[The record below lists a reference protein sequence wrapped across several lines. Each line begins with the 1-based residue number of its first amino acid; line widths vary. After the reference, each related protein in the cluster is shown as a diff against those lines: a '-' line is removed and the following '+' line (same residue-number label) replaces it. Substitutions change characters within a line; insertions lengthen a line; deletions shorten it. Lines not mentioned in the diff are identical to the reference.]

1 VGLVTSSGPQLE
13 AQEKKPSNRAVISL
27 RGVEKYFP
35 IKEGTLQRVAG
46 HVRAV
51 DGVSFEV
58 RPGETMG
65 LVGESGCGKTTLGRC
80 ISGLVAPTGGKVYFR
95 LSDED
100 AARLDVIDSIPEAER
115 SAEQRKQVE
124 RIDDNHRIDG
134 LSGKAWRVYRRNCQ
148 VVFQDS
154 FSSLNPRQLVKDIVG
169 RPLRVHKE
177 ASGQELIERVVSLLE
192 SVGLGR
198 QHLYRYPHQ
207 FSGGQR
213 QRISIARAL
222 ALDPEFIVLDEPT
235 SALDV
240 SVQAQILNLLHELQ
254 RERGL
259 TYLFISHDLGV
270 VRLMSDRIA
279 VMYLGKVAEY
289 GTAEELFGDPRHP
302 YTEAL
307 LAANPDIR
315 SEKSEMRGLQGTVPD
330 PANPPEGCR
339 FHTRCPVAT
348 PVCGWE
354 VDDAVAWL
362 QTHEKL
368 LDALTNVERRSNFDA
383 TLEFFDEAAASAVG
397 NAIQNGDV
405 PPPMKAA
412 LERMSTEGKKVHIS
426 LVPVDPVELEDIGG
440 GHLTACILHT
450 SQHGDRGV
458 NPGQPNAD
466 STRRTEANPSRAST
480 TNSNAL

>member
-1 VGLVTSSGPQLE
+1 MTTVRADRD
-13 AQEKKPSNRAVISL
+13 AQSQSTDDRAVITL

-35 IKEGTLQRVAG
+35 MKEGALQRVVG

-80 ISGLVAPTGGKVYFR
+80 ISGLSTPTGGKIYFR
-95 LSDED
+95 LGD
-100 AARLDVIDSIPEAER
+100 ADATRLDEIDAVPDSER
-115 SAEQRKQVE
+115 SDEQRKE
-124 RIDDNHRIDG
+124 LARIDRQHGITQ
-134 LSGKAWRVYRRNCQ
+134 LSGRAWRTYRRNCQ

-169 RPLRVHKE
+169 RPLRVYKE
-177 ASGQELIERVVSLLE
+177 SSGQDLTETVVSLLE

-240 SVQAQILNLLHELQ
+240 SVQAQILNLLHDLQ
-254 RERGL
+254 KERGL

-279 VMYLGKVAEY
+279 VMYLGKVAEH
-289 GTAEELFGDPRHP
+289 GTAHELFEDPRHP

-307 LAANPDIR
+307 LAANPDIGA
-315 SEKSEMRGLQGTVPD
+315 EKSEMRGLHGTVPD
-330 PANPPEGCR
+330 PASPPEGCR

-348 PVCGWE
+348 PICGWE

-362 QTHEKL
+362 QTNEIL
-368 LDALTNVERRSNFDA
+368 LAGLTDVERRSNFDA
-383 TLEFFDEAAASAVG
+383 TLVFGDAAAANAVAG
-397 NAIQNGDV
+397 AIRDGAV
-405 PPPMKAA
+405 PASMKTA
-412 LERMSTEGKKVHIS
+412 LDDISTDESKVNIRFA
-426 LVPVDPVELEDIGG
+426 PVEPVELEDIGG
-440 GHLTACILHT
+440 GHLTACVLHT
-450 SQHGDRGV
+450 SMG
-458 NPGQPNAD
+458 
-466 STRRTEANPSRAST
+466 RR
-480 TNSNAL
+480 

>member
-1 VGLVTSSGPQLE
+1 M
-13 AQEKKPSNRAVISL
+13 EKATAGRSVISL
-27 RGVEKYFP
+27 RGVEKHFP
-35 IKEGTLQRVAG
+35 IKEGALQRVVG

-51 DGVSFEV
+51 DGVSFDI
-58 RPGETMG
+58 RPGETVG

-80 ISGLVAPTGGKVYFR
+80 ISGLVPPSGGKIYFR
-95 LSDED
+95 LTDAD
-100 AARLDVIDSIPEAER
+100 AASLDEIDATSEDR
-115 SAEQRKQVE
+115 RTKEQLATVA
-124 RIDDNHRIDG
+124 RIDAEHRIDQ
-134 LSGKAWRVYRRNCQ
+134 LEGKAFRAYRRNCQ

-154 FSSLNPRQLVKDIVG
+154 FSSLNPRQLVKDTVG
-169 RPLRVHKE
+169 RPLRVWKE
-177 ASGQELIERVVSLLE
+177 ASGQDLTERVVSLLE

-254 RERGL
+254 RDRGL
-259 TYLFISHDLGV
+259 TYMFISHDLGV

-279 VMYLGKVAEY
+279 VMYLGKVAEQ
-289 GTAEELFGDPRHP
+289 GTATELFEDPRHP

-307 LAANPDIR
+307 LAANPDINA
-315 SEKSEMRGLQGTVPD
+315 EVSEMKGLRGAVPD

-348 PVCGWE
+348 PICGWE

-362 QTHEKL
+362 GTHEAL
-368 LDALTNVERRSNFDA
+368 LAGLTDVQRRTNFDA
-383 TLEFFDEAAASAVG
+383 TLAFQDEAAASAVG
-397 NAIQNGDV
+397 NAVQNGDM
-405 PPPMKAA
+405 PSSMKAA
-412 LERMSTEGKKVHIS
+412 LEGLSSDGSKITLTFKPE
-426 LVPVDPVELEDIGG
+426 DEVELEDVGG
-440 GHLTACILHT
+440 GHLTACVLHT
-450 SQHGDRGV
+450 SQ
-458 NPGQPNAD
+458 
-466 STRRTEANPSRAST
+466 SSR
-480 TNSNAL
+480 L

>member
-1 VGLVTSSGPQLE
+1 MEQATGARS
-13 AQEKKPSNRAVISL
+13 VISL
-27 RGVEKYFP
+27 RGVEKHFP
-35 IKEGTLQRVAG
+35 IKEGALQRVVG

-51 DGVSFEV
+51 DGVSFDI
-58 RPGETMG
+58 RPGETVG

-80 ISGLVAPTGGKVYFR
+80 ISGLVPPSGGKIYFR
-95 LSDED
+95 LTDAD
-100 AARLDVIDSIPEAER
+100 AATLDDFDVTPEDR
-115 SAEQRKQVE
+115 RTTEQLAAVQ
-124 RIDDNHRIDG
+124 RIDAGHRIDQLEG
-134 LSGKAWRVYRRNCQ
+134 NAFRAYRRNCQ

-154 FSSLNPRQLVKDIVG
+154 FSSLNPRQLVKDTVG
-169 RPLRVHKE
+169 RPLRVWKE
-177 ASGQELIERVVSLLE
+177 ASGQELTERVVSLLE

-254 RERGL
+254 QDRGL
-259 TYLFISHDLGV
+259 TYMFISHDLGV

-279 VMYLGKVAEY
+279 VMYLGKVAEQ
-289 GTAEELFGDPRHP
+289 GTATELFEDPRHP

-307 LAANPDIR
+307 LAANPDINA
-315 SEKSEMRGLQGTVPD
+315 EASEMKGLRGAVPD

-348 PVCGWE
+348 AICGWE

-362 QTHEKL
+362 GTHEAL
-368 LDALTNVERRSNFDA
+368 LAGLTDVERRTNFDA
-383 TLEFFDEAAASAVG
+383 TLVFQDDAAAAAVG
-397 NAIQNGDV
+397 NAVRTGDM
-405 PPPMKAA
+405 PASMKAA
-412 LERMSTEGKKVHIS
+412 MEGYSTVGSKVT
-426 LVPVDPVELEDIGG
+426 LTFKAVGEVELEDVGG
-440 GHLTACILHT
+440 GHMSACVLHT
-450 SQHGDRGV
+450 SQ
-458 NPGQPNAD
+458 
-466 STRRTEANPSRAST
+466 
-480 TNSNAL
+480 SNRV

>member
-1 VGLVTSSGPQLE
+1 MTTLSTEHGALDTATS
-13 AQEKKPSNRAVISL
+13 KRAVISL
-27 RGVEKYFP
+27 RGVEKHFP
-35 IKEGTLQRVAG
+35 IKEGTLQRVSG

-51 DGVSFEV
+51 DGVSFEI
-58 RPGETMG
+58 RPGETVG

-80 ISGLVAPTGGKVYFR
+80 ISGLAPPTGGKIYFR
-95 LSDED
+95 LSDDD
-100 AARLDVIDSIPEAER
+100 AGRLDAIEATPESDR
-115 SAEQRKQVE
+115 TKEQLKEVD
-124 RIDDNHRIDG
+124 RIDTHHRIDQ
-134 LSGKAWRVYRRNCQ
+134 LSGKAWRSFRRNCQ
-148 VVFQDS
+148 IVFQDS
-154 FSSLNPRQLVKDIVG
+154 FSSLNPRQLVKDAVG
-169 RPLRVHKE
+169 RPLRVWKE
-177 ASGQELIERVVSLLE
+177 ASGTDLTERVVSLLE

-240 SVQAQILNLLHELQ
+240 SVQAQILNLLHDLQ

-279 VMYLGKVAEY
+279 VMYLGKVAEQ
-289 GTAEELFGDPRHP
+289 GTAMELFEDPRHP

-307 LAANPDIR
+307 LAANPDIK
-315 SEKSEMRGLQGTVPD
+315 SETSEMRGLRGTLPD

-354 VDDAVAWL
+354 IDDAVAWL
-362 QTHEKL
+362 QTKDL
-368 LDALTNVERRSNFDA
+368 LLGGLADVQRRSSFDA
-383 TLEFFDEAAASAVG
+383 TLVFHDEAAAAAAG
-397 NAIQNGDV
+397 DAIQNGDV
-405 PPPMKAA
+405 PPSMRAA
-412 LERMSTEGKKVHIS
+412 LETFSTEGGKMSMKFS
-426 LVPVDPVELEDIGG
+426 PVEPVALEDIGD
-440 GHLTACILHT
+440 GHLTACLLHN
-450 SQHGDRGV
+450 SQRDR
-458 NPGQPNAD
+458 
-466 STRRTEANPSRAST
+466 
-480 TNSNAL
+480 L

>member
-1 VGLVTSSGPQLE
+1 MTSVNTQPGTRSHSTSGR
-13 AQEKKPSNRAVISL
+13 SVISL
-27 RGVEKYFP
+27 RGVESYFP
-35 IKEGTLQRVAG
+35 IKEGALQRVVG

-51 DGVSFEV
+51 DGVSFEI

-65 LVGESGCGKTTLGRC
+65 LVGESGCGKTTLGRG
-80 ISGLVAPTGGKVYFR
+80 IAGLLPITGGKIHFR

-100 AARLDVIDSIPEAER
+100 AARLDEIEAIPEADR
-115 SAEQRKQVE
+115 TREQEKEIE
-124 RIDDNHRIDG
+124 RIDSEHRIDQ
-134 LSGKAWRVYRRNCQ
+134 LSGKAWRTYRRNCQ

-169 RPLRVHKE
+169 RPLRVYKE
-177 ASGQELIERVVSLLE
+177 ASGQDLTERVVSLLE

-240 SVQAQILNLLHELQ
+240 SVQAQILNLLDELQ
-254 RERGL
+254 KERGL

-279 VMYLGKVAEY
+279 VMYLGRVAEQ
-289 GTAEELFGDPRHP
+289 GTAIQLFQDPRHP

-307 LAANPDIR
+307 MAANPDIG
-315 SEKSEMRGLQGTVPD
+315 SESSEMRGLHGTVPD

-362 QTHEKL
+362 QENETL
-368 LDALTNVERRSNFDA
+368 LAGLSDVERRSNFDA
-383 TLEFFDEAAASAVG
+383 TLVFQDDATATKVG
-397 NAIQNGDV
+397 AAIQNGEV
-405 PPPMKAA
+405 PAAMRAA
-412 LERMSTEGKKVHIS
+412 LRELSTEDTKVHIAFNEVS
-426 LVPVDPVELEDIGG
+426 PVQLVEIGG
-440 GHLTACILHT
+440 GRSTACVLYT
-450 SQHGDRGV
+450 GAAQ
-458 NPGQPNAD
+458 A
-466 STRRTEANPSRAST
+466 EAVRPDE
-480 TNSNAL
+480 

>member
-1 VGLVTSSGPQLE
+1 VTSSGSQPE
-13 AQEKKPSNRAVISL
+13 TQEREPSNRAVISL

-35 IKEGTLQRVAG
+35 IKEGTLQRMVG

-80 ISGLVAPTGGKVYFR
+80 ISGLVAPTRGKVYFR
-95 LSDED
+95 LSDVD
-100 AARLDVIDSIPEAER
+100 AARLDVIDSIPGAER
-115 SAEQRKQVE
+115 TAEQRKEVE
-124 RIDDNHRIDG
+124 RIDANHRIDG
-134 LSGKAWRVYRRNCQ
+134 LSGKAWRIYRRNCQ

-154 FSSLNPRQLVKDIVG
+154 FSSLNPRQLVKDAVG
-169 RPLRVHKE
+169 RPLRVHNE
-177 ASGQELIERVVSLLE
+177 ASGQELTERVVSLLE

-348 PVCGWE
+348 PACGWE

-362 QTHEKL
+362 QTHETL
-368 LDALTNVERRSNFDA
+368 LDALTDVERRSNFDA

-397 NAIQNGDV
+397 SAIRNGDV
-405 PPPMKAA
+405 PPAMKAA

-426 LVPVDPVELEDIGG
+426 LVPVEPVELEDIGG

-450 SQHGDRGV
+450 TQPGRGI
-458 NPGQPNAD
+458 NSGQPKAD

>member
-1 VGLVTSSGPQLE
+1 MGLVTFLRSKQGLTERST
-13 AQEKKPSNRAVISL
+13 ADRTVISV
-27 RGVEKYFP
+27 RGVEKHFP
-35 IKEGTLQRVAG
+35 IKEGMLQRVVG

-51 DGVSFEV
+51 DGVSFDI
-58 RPGETMG
+58 RPGETLG

-80 ISGLVAPTGGKVYFR
+80 ISGLAATTGGKIYFALPDR
-95 LSDED
+95 D
-100 AARLDVIDSIPEAER
+100 AARLDEIDATPEN
-115 SAEQRKQVE
+115 QRTPAQLKEME
-124 RIDDNHRIDG
+124 RIDDHHRIDQ
-134 LSGKAWRVYRRNCQ
+134 LSGQSWRTYRRNCQ

-154 FSSLNPRQLVKDIVG
+154 FSSLNPRHLVKDIVG
-169 RPLRVHKE
+169 RPLRIHDE
-177 ASGQELIERVVSLLE
+177 ASGQELTDRVVSLLE

-254 RERGL
+254 KERGL

-279 VMYLGKVAEY
+279 VMYLGKVAEQ
-289 GTAEELFGDPRHP
+289 GTARELFEEPRHP

-307 LAANPDIR
+307 LAANPDIHA
-315 SEKSEMRGLQGTVPD
+315 EESEMRGLPGTVPD
-330 PANPPEGCR
+330 PANPPQGCR

-348 PVCGWE
+348 PICGWE

-362 QTHEKL
+362 QQHHETL
-368 LDALTNVERRSNFDA
+368 LEGLTGVERRSDFDA
-383 TLEFFDEAAASAVG
+383 TITFRDEATASAVVG
-397 NAIQNGDV
+397 AFHNGDV
-405 PPPMKAA
+405 PPAMRAV
-412 LERMSTEGKKVHIS
+412 LEPLSTDGNKGTIRFT
-426 LVPVDPVELEDIGG
+426 PVEPVELEDIGG
-440 GHLTACILHT
+440 GRLTACLLYT
-450 SQHGDRGV
+450 SRGH
-458 NPGQPNAD
+458 
-466 STRRTEANPSRAST
+466 RI
-480 TNSNAL
+480 

>member
-1 VGLVTSSGPQLE
+1 MSAPDVPRSET
-13 AQEKKPSNRAVISL
+13 ADRAVISL
-27 RGVEKYFP
+27 RGVEKHYP
-35 IKEGTLQRVAG
+35 IKDGTMQRVVG
-46 HVRAV
+46 YVRAV

-80 ISGLVAPTGGKVYFR
+80 ISGLVPPSGGKIYFR
-95 LSDED
+95 LPDED
-100 AARLDVIDSIPEAER
+100 AATLDVIDVIPEAER
-115 SAEQRKQVE
+115 TPEQRKEVE
-124 RIDDNHRIDG
+124 RIDAGHRVDV
-134 LSGKAWRVYRRNCQ
+134 LSGKAWRSYRRNCQ

-154 FSSLNPRQLVKDIVG
+154 FSSLNPRQLVKDLVG
-169 RPLRVHKE
+169 RPLQVHKE
-177 ASGQELIERVVSLLE
+177 ASGRELTERVVSLLE

-254 RERGL
+254 QERGL

-279 VMYLGKVAEY
+279 VMYLGKVAER
-289 GTAEELFGDPRHP
+289 GTSTELFESPRHP

-307 LAANPDIR
+307 LAANPDLA
-315 SEKSEMRGLQGTVPD
+315 SEESTMKGLSGTVPD

-348 PVCGWE
+348 PACGWE
-354 VDDAVAWL
+354 VDDVVAWL
-362 QTHEKL
+362 ETHETL
-368 LDALTNVERRSNFDA
+368 LASLTSVQRRSNFDA
-383 TLEFFDEAAASAVG
+383 TLIFADEASASAVV
-397 NAIQNGDV
+397 AAVHDGDV
-405 PPPMKAA
+405 PPAMRSA
-412 LERMSTEGKKVHIS
+412 LETVQTDGNSVHIS
-426 LVPVDPVELEDIGG
+426 FYPVEPVELEDIGG
-440 GHLTACILHT
+440 GHLTACLLHT
-450 SQHGDRGV
+450 ERRLW
-458 NPGQPNAD
+458 PWPPQPSAE
-466 STRRTEANPSRAST
+466 STSRTAANPSNAST
-480 TNSNAL
+480 TSSNAR